1 MSELI
6 HPLHRFIRPSV
17 THTTF
22 CPGCGDGTIAQSILR
37 AIDGL
42 NMGMDDFVFV
52 SGIGCAA
59 WIPSPLFNADV
70 LHTTHGRPIAFAF
83 GIKMGLPE
91 KKVMVVSG
99 DGDLVAIG
107 GNHLIQNARRNI
119 EMVVICVNNG
129 IYGMTGG
136 QAAPTTP
143 MGVKTTTTPYGTFE
157 NFFEDI
163 AGLVSAAG
171 ASFVARWTTAHPR
184 QLTASI
190 KKAIRKKGF
199 AFIEVLTQCPIQFGR
214 KMGVG
219 NAVQM
224 LEDYKKRSIS
234 VQEGKKFSREE
245 LNGRIVIG
253 EIVDLDKPE
262 MVEEVTRIKMRAMKG
277 EGKAIDRGAK
287 G

>member
-1 MSELI
+1 MSELV

-22 CPGCGDGTIAQSILR
+22 CPGCGDGTIVQAILR

-42 NMGMDDFVFV
+42 DMDLDDFIFV

-59 WIPSPLFNADV
+59 WIPSPFFNADV
-70 LHTTHGRPIAFAF
+70 LHTTHGRPIAFGF

-107 GNHLIQNARRNI
+107 GNHLIQNARRNL
-119 EMVVICVNNG
+119 EMVVLCVNNG

-143 MGVKTTTTPYGTFE
+143 MGIRTTTTPYGTVE
-157 NFFEDI
+157 NTFNI
-163 AGLVSAAG
+163 SRLVAASG
-171 ASFVARWTTAHPR
+171 ASFVACWTTAHPK
-184 QLTASI
+184 QLSNSI
-190 KKAIRKKGF
+190 KKAIQKKGF
-199 AFIEVLTQCPIQFGR
+199 AFIEVFSQCPIQFGR
-214 KMGVG
+214 KTGVG
-219 NAVQM
+219 SAVQM

-234 VQEGKKFSREE
+234 AKEAAKLSEEE
-245 LNGRIVIG
+245 LRDKIVIG
-253 EIVDLDKPE
+253 ELVDLEKPE
-262 MVEEVTRIKMRAMKG
+262 MLEEVKKMKERA
-277 EGKAIDRGAK
+277 RGGVK
-287 G
+287 

>member
-1 MSELI
+1 MSELV
-6 HPLHRFIRPSV
+6 HPFHRFIRPSV

-22 CPGCGDGTIAQSILR
+22 CPGCGDGTIAQAILR

-42 NMGMDDFVFV
+42 GMDLDDFIFV

-59 WIPSPLFNADV
+59 WIPSPFFNADV
-70 LHTTHGRPIAFAF
+70 LHTTHGRPIAFGF

-119 EMVVICVNNG
+119 EMVVLCVNNG

-143 MGVKTTTTPYGTFE
+143 MGIRTTTTPYGTVE
-157 NFFEDI
+157 NTFNI
-163 AGLVSAAG
+163 SRLVAASG
-171 ASFVARWTTAHPR
+171 ASFVACWTTAHPK
-184 QLTASI
+184 QLTNSI
-190 KKAIRKKGF
+190 KKAIQKKGF
-199 AFIEVLTQCPIQFGR
+199 AFIEVFSQCPIQFGR
-214 KMGVG
+214 KTGVG
-219 NAVQM
+219 SAVQM

-234 VQEGKKFSREE
+234 AKEAAKLSEEE
-245 LNGRIVIG
+245 LRDKIVIG
-253 EIVDLDKPE
+253 ELVDLEKPE
-262 MVEEVTRIKMRAMKG
+262 MLEEVKKMKERA
-277 EGKAIDRGAK
+277 RGGVK
-287 G
+287 

>member
-22 CPGCGDGTIAQSILR
+22 CPGCGDGTVVQCILR

-42 NMGMDDFVFV
+42 GMDMDDFVFV

-83 GIKMGLPE
+83 GVKMGLPD

-99 DGDLVAIG
+99 DGDLAAIG

-119 EMVVICVNNG
+119 EMTVICLNNG

-157 NFFEDI
+157 NTFNI
-163 AGLVSAAG
+163 SRLVIAAG
-171 ASFVARWTTAHPR
+171 ASFVACWTTAHPR
-184 QLTASI
+184 QLTNSI
-190 KKAIRKKGF
+190 KKAIQKKGF
-199 AFIEVLTQCPIQFGR
+199 AFIEVFSQCPIQLGR
-214 KMGVG
+214 KMGIG

-224 LEDYKKRSIS
+224 LEDYKKRSILAKEAEKLS
-234 VQEGKKFSREE
+234 PEE
-245 LNGRIVIG
+245 LNGRIVVG
-253 EIVDLDKPE
+253 ELVDLDKPE
-262 MVEEVTRIKMRAMKG
+262 MLEEVGKMKR
-277 EGKAIDRGAK
+277 KASGGNK
-287 G
+287 

>member
-1 MSELI
+1 MNEFV

-17 THTTF
+17 TQTTF
-22 CPGCGDGTIAQSILR
+22 CPGCGDGIVTQCILR
-37 AIDGL
+37 AFDEL
-42 NMGMDDFVFV
+42 GMDLDDFVFV

-59 WIPSPLFNADV
+59 WIPSPFFNADV

-99 DGDLVAIG
+99 DGDLAAIG

-119 EMVVICVNNG
+119 EMTVICLNNG

-157 NFFEDI
+157 NTFNI
-163 AGLVSAAG
+163 SRLVVAAG
-171 ASFVARWTTAHPR
+171 ASFVACWTAAHPR
-184 QLTASI
+184 QLTKSI
-190 KKAIRKKGF
+190 KKAVQKKGF
-199 AFIEVLTQCPIQFGR
+199 AFIEVFSQCPIQLGR
-214 KMGVG
+214 KMGTG

-224 LEDYKKRSIS
+224 LEDYKKRSIPAK
-234 VQEGKKFSREE
+234 EAEKLTPGE
-245 LNGRIVIG
+245 LNGRIVVG
-253 EIVDLDKPE
+253 ELVDMDKPE
-262 MVEEVTRIKMRAMKG
+262 MLEEVRKMKQ
-277 EGKAIDRGAK
+277 KASGGIE
-287 G
+287 

>member
-1 MSELI
+1 MSELT
-6 HPLHRFIRPSV
+6 HPYHRFIRPTV

-22 CPGCGDGTIAQSILR
+22 CPGCGDGTVAQCILR

-42 NMGMDDFVFV
+42 GMEMDDFVFV

-83 GIKMGLPE
+83 GIKMGLPH

-99 DGDLVAIG
+99 DGDLAAIG

-119 EMVVICVNNG
+119 EMVVLCINNG

-163 AGLVSAAG
+163 SGLVIAAG

-184 QLTASI
+184 QLTQSI
-190 KKAIRKKGF
+190 KKAIQKKGF
-199 AFIEVLTQCPIQFGR
+199 AFIEVISQCPVQLGR
-214 KMGVG
+214 KMGIG
-219 NAVQM
+219 NAVRM

-234 VQEGKKFSREE
+234 INEAKKISSEE
-245 LNGRIVIG
+245 LKGRIIVG
-253 EIVDLDKPE
+253 EFVDRDKPE
-262 MVEEVTRIKMRAMKG
+262 MVEEVTRMIQ
-277 EGKAIDRGAK
+277 KASDKVEESVDLGRS
-287 G
+287 

>member
-6 HPLHRFIRPSV
+6 HPYHRFIRPNV

-22 CPGCGDGTIAQSILR
+22 CPGCGDGIVVQSILR
-37 AIDGL
+37 AIDDL
-42 NMGMDDFVFV
+42 RMDMDDFVFV

-83 GIKMGLPE
+83 GIKMGLPH

-119 EMVVICVNNG
+119 EMVVLCINNG

-143 MGVKTTTTPYGTFE
+143 LGVKTTTTPYGTFE

-163 AGLVSAAG
+163 SGLVLAAG

-184 QLTASI
+184 QLTTSI
-190 KKAIRKKGF
+190 KKAIQKKGF
-199 AFIEVLTQCPIQFGR
+199 AFIEVISQCPVQLGR
-214 KMGVG
+214 KMGTG
-219 NAVQM
+219 NAIQM
-224 LEDYKKRSIS
+224 LENYKKRSIS
-234 VQEGKKFSREE
+234 ISEAKKLSQQELKDW
-245 LNGRIVIG
+245 VVVG
-253 EIVDLDKPE
+253 EFVDRDKPE
-262 MVEEVTRIKMRAMKG
+262 MVEEVTRMIQ
-277 EGKAIDRGAK
+277 KASGHTEEIVDLGRS
-287 G
+287 